1 MDNGCTQRNG
11 GCRASCLSGG
21 GYQAFSGREFGQ
33 TFVAIRWEKDGLAV
47 PLSQLTP
54 IRVTD
59 QETVALLFVSSE

>member
-21 GYQAFSGREFGQ
+21 GYQASSGREFGQ

-47 PLSQLTP
+47 PLSQFIP

-59 QETVALLFVSSE
+59 QETVALLFVLSE